1 MRCCLASNRRP
12 FAFMLAAMIW
22 TAISTAPA
30 SGEERR
36 TFRVDLRG
44 GGVRDYPAAV
54 VGSYSVDD
62 VPGRPWP
69 FRQTYVTVVCARGG
83 WAVALGPRDALA
95 LNGATSSLRST
106 GRIIDQHADEL
117 PIVGLSTIAEVRS
130 ARIVREDATTEA
142 VNAVTDWLLGRALS
156 TAACR

>member
-1 MRCCLASNRRP
+1 
-12 FAFMLAAMIW
+12 MLAVTIW
-22 TAISTAPA
+22 IACFSVPA

-54 VGSYSVDD
+54 VGSYSADD

-83 WAVALGPRDALA
+83 WVVALGSRDALA
-95 LNGATSSLRST
+95 LNGATSSLRSI
-106 GRIIDQHADEL
+106 GRIIDQHGDEL
-117 PIVGLSTIAEVRS
+117 PIIGLSSIAEIRS
-130 ARIVREDATTEA
+130 ARLVREDATIEA
-142 VNAVTDWLLGRALS
+142 VNAVTDILLARAPS